1 MKGLTVYINEKL
13 VISKHNSTN
22 FKVIEDRKDLVSY
35 ITKVVNDTEGNVLD
49 LQNIDCS
56 NINSLDSIFPIC
68 DIPSYIKTIN
78 VTGWNVSNVIEF
90 GNSFGG
96 LYFVEEIIGLDTWD
110 MSSAIT
116 ISSMFNGCSNLK
128 SLDLSGWDLKNLGN
142 GSGISETSLINVF
155 MNCENL
161 EEIIGIENWDVS
173 RIRKANSIFYHCG
186 VKKVDIS
193 NWNLTSCRV
202 FQNIFAKCTNLEEID
217 MSNVKFS
224 RQFSRLSKAFEGCVS
239 LYRIKGIEKL
249 YVESVIDLTLTF
261 KECKKLK
268 ADISK
273 WKIPPYC
280 VITSAF
286 MYTDRKIFNRPDV
299 FKKK

>member
-1 MKGLTVYINEKL
+1 MFYE
-13 VISKHNSTN
+13 SKASEIDLKDFKTN
-22 FKVIEDRKDLVSY
+22 KV
-35 ITKVVNDTEGNVLD
+35 T
-49 LQNIDCS
+49 
-56 NINSLDSIFPIC
+56 
-68 DIPSYIKTIN
+68 
-78 VTGWNVSNVIEF
+78 
-90 GNSFGG
+90 
-96 LYFVEEIIGLDTWD
+96 D
-110 MSSAIT
+110 M
-116 ISSMFNGCSNLK
+116 SSMFNGCSNLK

-249 YVESVIDLTLTF
+249 YVESVIDLTFTF

-286 MYTDRKIFNRPDV
+286 MYTNRKIFNRPDV